1 MLYFIYWLFKFIEAS
16 AANIFFEMEV
26 AEKTF
31 KMEIF
36 CFVFSNSPTFAMSWR
51 EMDLKF
57 RLFRLIYSMQI

>member
-16 AANIFFEMEV
+16 AQPTGSSVFFEMEV

-36 CFVFSNSPTFAMSWR
+36 RGFVYICFAKLALRRWSEEKIV
-51 EMDLKF
+51 
-57 RLFRLIYSMQI
+57 